1 VVPPHIRPRKRAL
14 IVNCYADE
22 TRRPVRRSGKV
33 PQSLAP
39 AFLAGGFNPDRWEL
53 HLHNEHVDGPLE
65 DPALLGWPDVLVL
78 TGLTTSID
86 RMRQVTAYARTRNP
100 RVVVIGGGHVA
111 RAFPSFCATFMDVV
125 CQGDADEIG
134 LAIADQFGAEYAAEV
149 FAPRIDLV
157 HWMGRIGYAESTK
170 YCNFKCSFCVLT
182 AEHRGFAAH
191 PLDAFREQLKAVGKR
206 QYVIFIDNNF
216 HGNNRASFLERLAV
230 VKERWQA
237 GQFLGWAALVTGDFF
252 AKSDNLRLVR
262 EAGCIGL
269 FSGVESFSTEWTSF
283 VDKRQ
288 NLGHSPVE
296 MIRGVLEA
304 GMIFEYGVILDIYER
319 PIADI
324 RREIDFMLGCDDIT
338 LPAFLSLPIPY
349 PGTPYFYNLL
359 DRGALLP
366 ATKVRDLD
374 STTICARPLDG
385 LEPTA
390 RFVRDLQTMA
400 GYRIK
405 VVRHAARFVGRWHRT
420 LNRDQLIMGLANNL
434 LMMAPLAGTLPRS
447 VGARRAP
454 RTYVSSS
461 EPLDIW
467 YEPAM
472 PVDARWAAH
481 FKPVML
487 TDADGALDSALADDI
502 ERARPRRRPV
512 HSPVIP
518 MERVAT

>member
-1 VVPPHIRPRKRAL
+1 MPFVRSPRKRAL

-22 TRRPVRRSGKV
+22 TRRPVRRTGKV

-39 AFLAGGFNPDRWEL
+39 AFLAGGLHRDRWDL
-53 HLHNEHVDGPLE
+53 HVHNEHVDGLLD
-65 DPALLGWPDVLVL
+65 DPAMLGWPDVLVL
-78 TGLTTSID
+78 TGLTTALD
-86 RMRQVTAYARTRNP
+86 RMRQLTAYARTRNP
-100 RVVVIGGGHVA
+100 RVLVVGGGHVV
-111 RAFPSFCATFMDVV
+111 RAFPAYCATFMDVA
-125 CQGDADEIG
+125 CQGDADELG
-134 LAIADQFGAEYAAEV
+134 EVIATLFGRDYAADV
-149 FAPRIDLV
+149 FAPRMDLV

-182 AEHRGFAAH
+182 GEQRKFSAH
-191 PLDAFREQLKAVGKR
+191 PLEAFREQLTAVGPR

-216 HGNNRASFLERLAV
+216 YGNNRASFLERLAV
-230 VKERWQA
+230 VRERWEA

-252 AKSDNLRLVR
+252 AKPGNLDLVR
-262 EAGCIGL
+262 DAGCIGL
-269 FSGVESFSTEWTSF
+269 FSGVESFSAEWTSF

-304 GMIFEYGVILDIYER
+304 GMIFEYGVILDINER

-324 RREIDFMLGCDDIT
+324 RRELEFMLERDDIT
-338 LPAFLSLPIPY
+338 LPAFLSLPIPF

-366 ATKVRDLD
+366 STKVRDLD
-374 STTICARPLDG
+374 STTICARPHDD
-385 LEPTA
+385 LEEAA

-400 GYRIK
+400 GYRWK
-405 VVRHAARFVGRWHRT
+405 VARHAARFVRRWRRT

-434 LMMAPLAGTLPRS
+434 LMVAPLAGTLPRS

-454 RTYVSSS
+454 RTYVSTT
-461 EPLDIW
+461 EPLDVW
-467 YEPAM
+467 YTPSM
-472 PVDARWAAH
+472 PVDARWAGL

-487 TDADGALDSALADDI
+487 TDAAGELSAALGPDV
-502 ERARPRRRPV
+502 ERARPRPASVPSLIAARG
-512 HSPVIP
+512 
-518 MERVAT
+518 RVPA

>member
-1 VVPPHIRPRKRAL
+1 MPRHDHPRKRAL

-22 TRRPVRRSGKV
+22 TRRPVRRTGKV

-39 AFLAGGFNPDRWEL
+39 AFLAGAFHPDRWDIT
-53 HLHNEHVDGPLE
+53 LHNEHVDGPLA
-65 DPALLGWPDVLVL
+65 DAVLLGWADVLVL

-86 RMRQVTAYARTRNP
+86 RMRMVTAYARTLNP
-100 RVVVIGGGHVA
+100 KVLVVGGGHLA
-111 RAFPSFCATFMDVV
+111 RALPAFCATFMDVV
-125 CQGDADEIG
+125 CQGDAEEVG
-134 LAIADQFGAEYAAEV
+134 EVIAGHFGAGYAAER
-149 FAPRIDLV
+149 FSPRIDLV

-182 AEHRGFAAH
+182 AEHRKFSAH
-191 PLDAFREQLKAVGKR
+191 PLEAFREQLTAVGQR

-216 HGNNRASFLERLAV
+216 YGSSRASFLERLAV

-252 AKSDNLRLVR
+252 ARPENLALVKD
-262 EAGCIGL
+262 AGCIGL

-296 MIRGVLEA
+296 MIRSVLEA
-304 GMIFEYGVILDIYER
+304 GMIFEYGVIFDIYER
-319 PIADI
+319 SIADI
-324 RREIDFMLGCDDIT
+324 RREIEFMLARDDIT

-366 ATKVRDLD
+366 GTKLRDLD
-374 STTICARPLDG
+374 STTISAHPRDGIAEAARLVRDLQSMAG
-385 LEPTA
+385 YRWKVARHGA
-390 RFVRDLQTMA
+390 RFVR
-400 GYRIK
+400 
-405 VVRHAARFVGRWHRT
+405 RWRSS
-420 LNRDQLIMGLANNL
+420 LNRDQMIMGLANNL
-434 LMMAPLAGTLPRS
+434 LMMSPLLGTLPAS

-454 RTYVSSS
+454 RTFVSST
-461 EPLDIW
+461 EPLDVW
-467 YEPAM
+467 YTPSM
-472 PVDARWAAH
+472 RVDARYASY
-481 FKPVML
+481 FEPVML
-487 TDADGALDSALADDI
+487 TTASGALDAALAEDI
-502 ERARPRRRPV
+502 DRGRPGRRPV
-512 HSPVIP
+512 LSPVVP